1 MIDHKLR
8 ANGIGS
14 SEIAALVGLSPWAG
28 PHDIWLRKLGLV
40 ADEDSA
46 ALERGR
52 FYERGTLDWY
62 AHRTGS
68 KYRTPGTMQHQRLP
82 YVVDSVDAIAERADG
97 ERCVEAKTT
106 GAFQN
111 FDWGDEGT
119 DQIPDYYLTQ
129 CIWHMG
135 VWGLGLC
142 DVPVFDGRNLRIYT
156 VQYDAELFG
165 ALAEQAARFWRDFV
179 ETKKEPPVDGR
190 ASTSEWIKA
199 RFRQKNETLIQA
211 DAALI
216 EAMRSY
222 KTKRNSYEILGDEVE
237 ALTNALKVAIGEASG
252 IEVPGSKIKITWK
265 QQNGRQY
272 IDWQAIARHLAEI
285 AGLPPERL
293 ETLQKEFTKQGEPFR
308 TFHAYSLI
316 KAKEF

>member
-1 MIDHKLR
+1 MIDKKLR
-8 ANGIGS
+8 ATGIGS
-14 SEIAALVGLSPWAG
+14 SEIAALVGVSPWAG

-40 ADEDSA
+40 ADEDNA

-62 AHRTGS
+62 AHRTGAQY
-68 KYRTPGTMQHQRLP
+68 KTPGTRMHEKLP
-82 YVVDSVDAIAERADG
+82 YVIDSVDAIANRNGE

-106 GAFQN
+106 GAFQT

-119 DQIPDYYLTQ
+119 DQIPEYYLTQ

-156 VQYDAELFG
+156 VQHDAELFE
-165 ALAEQAARFWRDFV
+165 ALTDQAARFWRDHV
-179 ETKKEPPVDGR
+179 TTRLEPPVDGR
-190 ASTSEWIKA
+190 TSTSEWIKA
-199 RFRQKNETLIQA
+199 RFRQKNEMLLPA
-211 DAALI
+211 DAALM
-216 EAMRSY
+216 ETMRNY
-222 KTKRNSYEILGDEVE
+222 KTKRTQYEIMGDEVE
-237 ALTNALKVAIGEASG
+237 ALTNALKVSIGEASG
-252 IEVPGSKIKITWK
+252 VEVPGTKIKVTWK
-265 QQNGRQY
+265 QQNGRQS

-285 AGLPPERL
+285 AKLPPERI

-308 TFHAYSLI
+308 VFRADSLL